1 MKWVLATLLV
11 VVAAF
16 AFTTRRVATD
26 HASDTT
32 NAVPVGTATKPE
44 NQSRDTTVDSEP
56 ADPVAKV
63 EAIAPPCLTLEQLE
77 YHPALVQD
85 LYRFDAVSDSGPTIA
100 SYRGLSEQDLLN
112 LTVQGD
118 SAAMVILGAMSIMRA
133 REWPVEKAVPFLLHE
148 EPELMSY
155 RFERP
160 LSAEFRSHMG
170 QARKWFYE
178 AALHGRI
185 LALYRVG
192 DALSFEQGGA
202 VELGWIDKQEYEGLS
217 RKEKNALMPANVYN
231 MLAYEIAPELKSGPF
246 GAIAAEFMPSIERQR
261 IIVDGLLTDFSR
273 DLEDAGL
280 PPVLVAE
287 STVPPMEELL
297 LLLCEGEADRLS
309 QKR

>member
-1 MKWVLATLLV
+1 M
-11 VVAAF
+11 
-16 AFTTRRVATD
+16 
-26 HASDTT
+26 
-32 NAVPVGTATKPE
+32 
-44 NQSRDTTVDSEP
+44 VDSQP
-56 ADPVAKV
+56 AKPAGIVQAST
-63 EAIAPPCLTLEQLE
+63 PPCLTLEQLE
-77 YHPALVQD
+77 YHPALLQD
-85 LYRFDAVSDSGPTIA
+85 AYRLDALSDGGPTIA

-133 REWPVEKAVPFLLHE
+133 RKWPVEKAVPFLLHE

-155 RFERP
+155 RIERP

-170 QARKWFYE
+170 QARQWFYK

-202 VELGWIDKQEYEGLS
+202 VELGWIDKQEYERLS
-217 RKEKNALMPANVYN
+217 KNEKTALMPANVYN
-231 MLAYEIAPELKSGPF
+231 MLAYEVAPELKSGPF
-246 GAIAAEFMPSIERQR
+246 GAIATEVMPGTEQQR
-261 IIVDGLLTDFSR
+261 IIVDGLLTQFSR

-280 PPVLVAE
+280 QPVVVAE

-297 LLLCEGEADRLS
+297 SLLCEGESDRLN